1 MAIKKY
7 KPTSPARRFATG
19 RVARDEITKTEPEK
33 SLTVGLRSHG
43 GRSASGRITVRHK
56 GGGHRRRY
64 RIIDFKRDKFDIPA
78 KVAAIEYDPNRSCR
92 IALLEYT
99 DGDKRYILQP
109 LGLRVGDT
117 VQSGDSAPISTG
129 NSLPL
134 RNVPIGSMVHNI
146 ELRPGFGGQ
155 LARSAGSSVQII
167 AKEDKF
173 AQLRLP
179 SGEIRLASLDC
190 RATIGQLGNIEH
202 GSIKLGSAG
211 VNRRLGIRPTVRGVA
226 MNPVDHPMGGG
237 RGKSKGHNVPQSPWG
252 QPSKGFKTRKK
263 KKSDALILKR
273 RK

>member
-1 MAIKKY
+1 MGMKKY
-7 KPTSPARRFATG
+7 KPTSPARRFAT
-19 RVARDEITKTEPEK
+19 RVARDEMTKSEPEK
-33 SLTVGLRSHG
+33 SLTVGLRSRG
-43 GRSASGRITVRHK
+43 GRSVSGRITVRHR

-64 RIIDFKRDKFDIPA
+64 RFIDFKRDKFNIPA
-78 KVAAIEYDPNRSCR
+78 KVTAIEYDPNRSCR
-92 IALLEYT
+92 IALLEYA

-109 LGLRVGDT
+109 LGLGVGDT
-117 VQSGDSAPISTG
+117 VESGDSVAIAIG

-134 RNVPIGSMVHNI
+134 RNIPVGSMVHNI

-155 LARSAGSSVQII
+155 LARSAGSSVQIM
-167 AKEDKF
+167 AKEDRF
-173 AQLRLP
+173 AQLKLP
-179 SGEIRLASLDC
+179 SGEIRLALLDC

-211 VNRRLGIRPTVRGVA
+211 SKRHLGVRPTVRGVA

-237 RGKSKGHNVPQSPWG
+237 RGKSKGRNLPQSPWG
-252 QPSKGFKTRKK
+252 QLSKGLKTRKK

>member
-7 KPTSPARRFATG
+7 RPTSPARRWAT
-19 RVARDEITKTEPEK
+19 RRTAREEITKNKPEK
-33 SLTVGLRSHG
+33 SLTFGLRSRG
-43 GRSASGRITVRHK
+43 GRNASGRITTRHK
-56 GGGHRRRY
+56 GGGHKRRY
-64 RIIDFKRDKFDIPA
+64 RIIDFKRDKFNIPA
-78 KVAAIEYDPNRSCR
+78 KVIAIEYDPNRSCR
-92 IALLEYT
+92 IALLEYA
-99 DGDKRYILQP
+99 DGEKRYILQP
-109 LGLRVGDT
+109 LGLRVGDS
-117 VQSGDSAPISTG
+117 VESGDSAPITTG

-134 RNVPIGSMVHNI
+134 RNMPIGSMVHNI

-173 AQLRLP
+173 AQLKLP

-202 GSIKLGSAG
+202 ASTRLGSAG
-211 VNRRLGIRPTVRGVA
+211 INRRLGIRPTVRGVA

-237 RGKSKGHNVPQSPWG
+237 RGKSKGRNVPQSPWG

>member
-7 KPTSPARRFATG
+7 KPTSPARRGAT
-19 RVARDEITKTEPEK
+19 RVGTDEITKTKPQK

-43 GRSASGRITVRHK
+43 GRSASGRITVRHQ

-78 KVAAIEYDPNRSCR
+78 KVVAIEYDPNRSCR

-179 SGEIRLASLDC
+179 SGEIRLAFLDC

-211 VNRRLGIRPTVRGVA
+211 RNRRLGIRPTVRGVA

-263 KKSDALILKR
+263 KKKSDALILKR